1 MFDLLETP
9 PQSLVDSPPPDLVA
23 PEDLVDELA
32 GLFVG
37 RDRAEARIVRL
48 IRKTGETGAFGRDGY
63 SSLSALLKHRMSL
76 HPGEAQRLVS
86 RANGLAHTP
95 LVGAAYDTG
104 AISGAQADVL
114 LEARGTAPDAFP
126 GAEAEL
132 VALAQMTPL
141 VRDLRKQLDYWLDQ
155 VATDD
160 LASQRDQVTD
170 LHSLTLRREGDMIR
184 VTGWY
189 TIESGEFLR
198 ATLEPGPPADGD
210 TRSTPARRADQ
221 LIDILNGASDRPNVL
236 VHVNAATLT
245 DSGPGISET
254 SHGTFLTRDEIK
266 RITCDSDLTRVILD
280 PQSQPL
286 DVGRTRRLITPA
298 LRAAVC
304 ARDIRCVFPN
314 CDRDSH
320 WCDAH
325 HLHHWADG
333 GETKLDN
340 LVLLCRHHH
349 RLIHE
354 GGWTISGTPGN
365 LTFHRPDGTKLGEDP
380 PPRPWP
386 ILKHDLR
393 TADTEK
399 LDIFEMH
406 KRLPRVR
413 GP

>member
-1 MFDLLETP
+1 MFDLLGVPPETLADRP
-9 PQSLVDSPPPDLVA
+9 LPEVLA
-23 PEDLVDELA
+23 PGDLVDELA
-32 GLFVG
+32 SSFVG
-37 RDRAEARIVRL
+37 RDRSEARIVRL
-48 IRKTGETGAFGRDGY
+48 IRETGETGAYGRDGY
-63 SSLSALLKHRMSL
+63 SSLTALLKHRMSL
-76 HPGEAQRLVS
+76 HPGEAQRLVA
-86 RANGLAHTP
+86 RANGLAGTP

-104 AISGAQADVL
+104 SISGAQVDVL
-114 LEARGTAPDAFP
+114 LEAMGTAPDAFP
-126 GAEAEL
+126 EAEAEL

-141 VRDLRKQLDYWLDQ
+141 VRDLRKQLDYWLDL

-189 TIESGEFLR
+189 TIETGEFLR
-198 ATLEPGPPADGD
+198 ATLEPGPPAEGD
-210 TRSTPARRADQ
+210 TRSTPSRRADQ
-221 LIDILNGASDRPNVL
+221 LIDILNGASNRPNLL
-236 VHVNAATLT
+236 VHVNAATLANG
-245 DSGPGISET
+245 GPGISET
-254 SHGTFLTRDEIK
+254 SHGTFLTRDELK
-266 RITCDSDLTRVILD
+266 RITCDANLTRVILD

-304 ARDIRCVFPN
+304 ARDLRCVFPT
-314 CDRDSH
+314 CDKPSH

-325 HLHHWADG
+325 HLHQWANG

-340 LVLLCRHHH
+340 LILLCRHHH

-354 GGWTISGTPGN
+354 GGWTITGPPGN
-365 LTFHRPDGTKLGEDP
+365 LTFHRPDGTKFGENP

-386 ILKHDLR
+386 QTKYTLQ

>member
-1 MFDLLETP
+1 MFDSLEAPLESPADTAP
-9 PQSLVDSPPPDLVA
+9 PELVA
-23 PEDLVDELA
+23 PEDLVDVLTNS
-32 GLFVG
+32 FVG
-37 RDRAEARIVRL
+37 RDRSEARIVRL
-48 IRKTGETGAFGRDGY
+48 IRETGETGAYGRDGY

-95 LVGAAYDTG
+95 VVGAAYDTG
-104 AISGAQADVL
+104 SISGAQVDVL

-126 GAEAEL
+126 GAEADL

-155 VATDD
+155 VAGDE

-189 TIESGEFLR
+189 TIETGELVR
-198 ATLEPGPPADGD
+198 AALEPGPPAEGD
-210 TRSTPARRADQ
+210 TRSTPTRRADQ
-221 LIDILNGASDRPNVL
+221 LIDILNGASNRPNVL
-236 VHVNAATLT
+236 VHVDVATLT
-245 DSGPGISET
+245 DGGPGISET
-254 SHGTFLTRDEIK
+254 SQGTFLTGDELK
-266 RITCDSDLTRVILD
+266 RITCDASLTRVILD

-298 LRAAVC
+298 LRTAVC

-325 HLHHWADG
+325 HLHHWTNG

-340 LVLLCRHHH
+340 LILLYRHHH

-354 GGWTISGTPGN
+354 GGWTITGTPGN
-365 LTFHRPDGTKLGEDP
+365 LTFHRPDGTSLGDDP

-386 ILKHDLR
+386 NLKQTLQP
-393 TADTEK
+393 ADTNK